1 MKSSTAPSGGPFSS
15 SSSVSAE
22 SGILGAPT
30 IRTRLAGAQL
40 SLDQRGQLLELRRA
54 RDAEQIEEDR
64 FRAGQRGPRLLAQA
78 QAHRAVPFGAREHG
92 VLRDEHGEPAAQQI
106 AHRLED
112 ADV

>member
-64 FRAGQRGPRLLAQA
+64 FGAGQGGPRLLTEAQPHLPA
-78 QAHRAVPFGAREHG
+78 RFGAREPG
-92 VLRDEHGEPAAQQI
+92 VLRAADGKPA
-106 AHRLED
+106 
-112 ADV
+112 